1 MNTEIRWYL
10 FLVFNFVRLV
20 YGDETPSSNGTWGE
34 SPIEPTHNCTRCHVW
49 KGHQCLD
56 SQPCAKIKH
65 YDPLGKIIALILLTI
80 FMLSILTLCLK
91 VCCNVCGHA
100 NGNYDNRWDN
110 PEFTQK
116 LSIKFFFCSCCVLQ
130 CALSI
135 QCCCEWKASNLR
147 VLPEPNNDRHDPG
160 LSGGAPALFPQP
172 PPSYIDIFPST
183 TVRQG

>member
-1 MNTEIRWYL
+1 MNITEIRWYL

-100 NGNYDNRWDN
+100 NGNYDNR
-110 PEFTQK
+110 
-116 LSIKFFFCSCCVLQ
+116 
-130 CALSI
+130 
-135 QCCCEWKASNLR
+135 
-147 VLPEPNNDRHDPG
+147 
-160 LSGGAPALFPQP
+160 
-172 PPSYIDIFPST
+172 
-183 TVRQG
+183 